1 MFSPALRPVLLV
13 ALAALGL
20 TATGQAQT
28 DPRAK
33 LFVQRG
39 CSDCHAI
46 SALRVKALSDVGP
59 DLTYAYVDVI
69 RRYGLNLETFMSRP
83 TGVMRLLFI
92 SHISLT
98 VEERDSIVAILRG
111 IYTEGRADA
120 ANALPTPG
128 ARPWR

>member
-1 MFSPALRPVLLV
+1 MLPSASKHVLLV
-13 ALAALGL
+13 ACAALGL
-20 TATGQAQT
+20 TAGGHAQA

-33 LFVQRG
+33 LLVQRG

-69 RRYGLNLETFMSRP
+69 RRYGLNLETFMYRP

-98 VEERDSIVAILRG
+98 VAERDSIVATLRG
-111 IYTEGRADA
+111 IYTEGRANA
-120 ANALPTPG
+120 ADALPTPG